1 MQLNRDKVAL
11 ENQLEAEQEYITH
24 RLQKQVAQLAGEKA
38 GLQRER
44 SELQRQVRVRLLA
57 RAFWLRARVIARS
70 VPPCTPA
77 SSITPAYTVTST

>member
-1 MQLNRDKVAL
+1 MAL

-44 SELQRQVRVRLLA
+44 SELQRQVRRLVAGLVTESQALHVPLA
-57 RAFWLRARVIARS
+57 PSPRPSF
-70 VPPCTPA
+70 P
-77 SSITPAYTVTST
+77 SSRHSLHHSPSGTKTN